1 VNEAEVA
8 EGIEAFVRKSFAV
21 SESDP
26 NFGTGTDLFDGGY
39 VDSVGLAEMLGFI
52 EERFGVTVPDEE
64 LLGEEFASIDGIAR
78 TVSRLNSSG

>member
-1 VNEAEVA
+1 MNEAEVA
-8 EGIEAFVRKSFAV
+8 QGIEAFVRKTFAV
-21 SESDP
+21 SGSDP
-26 NFGTGTDLFDGGY
+26 KFGTETDLFEGGY

>member
-1 VNEAEVA
+1 MNEAEVA
-8 EGIEAFVRKSFAV
+8 QGIEAFVRKTFAV
-21 SESDP
+21 SASDP
-26 NFGTGTDLFDGGY
+26 NFGTQTDLFEGGY

-64 LLGEEFASIDGIAR
+64 LLDREFASIDGIAR

>member
-1 VNEAEVA
+1 MNEAEVA
-8 EGIEAFVRKSFAV
+8 QGIEAFVRKTFAV
-21 SESDP
+21 SGSDP
-26 NFGTGTDLFDGGY
+26 NFGTQTDLFEGGY